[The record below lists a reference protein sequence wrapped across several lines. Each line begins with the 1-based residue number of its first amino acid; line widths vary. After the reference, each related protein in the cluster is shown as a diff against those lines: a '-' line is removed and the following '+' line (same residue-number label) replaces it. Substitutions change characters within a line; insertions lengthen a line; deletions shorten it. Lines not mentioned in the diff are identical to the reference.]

1 MKSNTNAIRK
11 QIRKEILRFCE
22 NVNYRKRPQPVKY
35 PYAIFEIKVMQ
46 VTDGKAQCRLEIN
59 CVSNNAEEVEDIADG
74 IWDTFDGYSYLDTHA
89 AFETYTMQRDIV
101 EEEDKEIE
109 RRRLI
114 FELNYHKRE
123 E

>member
-35 PYAIFEIKVMQ
+35 PYVIFELKVMQ

-59 CVSNNAEEVEDIADG
+59 CVSNNAAEVEDIADG
-74 IWDTFDGYSYLDTHA
+74 IWDIFDEYSHLDAST
-89 AFETYTMQRDIV
+89 AFETYAMQRDIV